1 MSTIPE
7 QSKLTYDDYLL
18 VPEDGKRYEII
29 GGALYANAAPNTY
42 HQAILGRLYI
52 AFNKQIAEAK
62 HGLVFLAPFD
72 VQLDQHTVIQP
83 DLTIIRNDRR
93 SDLTEAK
100 FDGVPSMVI
109 EIISP
114 SNPSH
119 DRDLKR
125 KLYEQTEIAEYWMVD
140 PEQKTVE
147 QLVLSD
153 GVYEVKEASAST
165 ATSTATSTVALSI
178 IPETLIDIAGLFE
191 FDF

>member
-7 QSKLTYDDYLL
+7 QSKLTYEDYLL

-29 GGALYANAAPNTY
+29 GGALYVNAAPNSY

-52 AFNKQIAEAK
+52 EFNKQIAEAK

-83 DLTIIRNDRR
+83 DLTIILNDRR
-93 SDLTEAK
+93 SYLTKAK

-119 DRDLKR
+119 DRKLKR
-125 KLYEQTEIAEYWMVD
+125 KLYEQTEIQEYWIVD
-140 PEQKTVE
+140 PEQKKLE
-147 QLVLSD
+147 QLVLAD
-153 GVYEVKEASAST
+153 GAYEVREA
-165 ATSTATSTVALSI
+165 ATSTVSLSI
-178 IPETLIDIAGLFE
+178 TPEATIDITGLFE